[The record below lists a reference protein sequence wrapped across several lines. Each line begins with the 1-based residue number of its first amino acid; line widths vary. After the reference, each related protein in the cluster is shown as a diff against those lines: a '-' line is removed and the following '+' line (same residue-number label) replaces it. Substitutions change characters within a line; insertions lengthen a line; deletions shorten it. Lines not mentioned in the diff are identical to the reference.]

1 MKRGYEILIILILIA
16 FPLISAFQVGIDY
29 PEINLPL
36 GYNVESCVTAGCF
49 DDFITYDINS
59 NSKPLL
65 LVHGWTNV
73 DDSDKTDWGAVPSY
87 LRNKGYDVYTL
98 KLNPANLSNKKNAG
112 AIGRSI
118 DNILDSGYRPHGIWK
133 VDVIAHSM
141 GGLGVNGY
149 IKSMGIDSNG
159 NPYIYQGDI
168 RHFVSL
174 SSPFYGTY
182 LANIIDDTNEEG
194 LLEEHDEC
202 MEFIN
207 EEDLNGG
214 SEATKDLQIG
224 SDFTWEL
231 HKSELQ
237 TNVDYLTISGRR
249 SFKRAILPFSRPYGY
264 CLSNDYETDDGL
276 VTLSNSQYTDRGVPL
291 LLLDQFHTKLCKG
304 VLCFEDGIH
313 QETRIAQIYELFL
326 DSGLVKTR
334 IDNILNTGGFTPPHS
349 GEIFYDPRSLS
360 DPSDPLP
367 TEIFGSSLVVIEV
380 NTAEIPIDEDSI
392 KLVRDSRSYN
402 LEMNQDSGRYFYVD
416 VEERKDVKLDFT
428 TRLNSGSYDI
438 YVNGIDSRKNIGLS
452 SGDVFF
458 RTIDYDG
465 DFDNFDSKYIGGTD
479 CDDND
484 FKEFP
489 GQEWYPDIDNDG
501 FRENVIT
508 ETCERPESYKIFSEF
523 ISTEIDCN
531 DDDDAVNPHAI
542 ELCNSI
548 DDDCNI
554 IVDNGFDVNNICF
567 KGVGECVV
575 QGVKICSE
583 DQLGTICNAIPLS
596 PSEEICGD
604 RLDNN
609 CNGEIDDEELCFTD
623 LTINSPVNF
632 EVYDSRRV
640 LIDVSF
646 NQQVDEI
653 LYLDSADKRQRK
665 RRLCRNCDS
674 YSRSKSLS
682 TGRHELTFYGIV
694 DDEIIA
700 TNSSFFYIDTKKP
713 RLLKFLPR
721 RGLTNGSYYFE
732 ATDDNIHGA
741 GITFGNDIYGY
752 ETIEVDSCGEL
763 PRNKF
768 YCEGTMNLS
777 KFHNSEIDYS
787 VVLVDVARNFVNSKN
802 KTLLVDVNPP
812 TLSRIQLTQSKRRVE
827 FRLSISEENFD
838 EVTYI
843 DHNDRRP
850 RERRLCGKVFAGD
863 CLARKSFRAG
873 DHNLTLTIKDDAGNS
888 FVLENNLFTI

>member
-1 MKRGYEILIILILIA
+1 MKKRVIIFSLIIIFSFSLATALD
-16 FPLISAFQVGIDY
+16 VGIDY
-29 PEINLPL
+29 PDVDLPL
-36 GYNVESCVTAGCF
+36 GYYTETCVTAGCF
-49 DDFITYDINS
+49 DNFISYDINS

-65 LVHGWTNV
+65 LVHGWGNV

-87 LRNKGYDVYTL
+87 LRNRGYDVYTL
-98 KLNPANLSNKKNAG
+98 KLNPANLSNRKNAG

-118 DNILDSGYRPHGIWK
+118 DNILDSGYRPHGIRK

-149 IKSMGIDSNG
+149 IKSMGIDFNG
-159 NPYIYQGDI
+159 APYIYQGDI

-182 LANIIDDTNEEG
+182 LANIIDDTNGEG
-194 LLEEHDEC
+194 LLEEHDVCESLVVR
-202 MEFIN
+202 
-207 EEDLNGG
+207 EDLNGG

-224 SDFTWEL
+224 SDFTWDL
-231 HKSELQ
+231 HKVELQ

-249 SFKRAILPFSRPYGY
+249 SLQRALGFSNSYSY
-264 CLSNDYETDDGL
+264 CLSNNDEIDDGL
-276 VTLSNSQYTDRGVPL
+276 VTLSNSQYSDRDVPL
-291 LLLDQFHTKLCKG
+291 LLLDHFHTGLSI
-304 VLCFEDGIH
+304 LELGIH
-313 QETRIAQIYELFL
+313 QHTRVAQIYELFL
-326 DSGLVKTR
+326 DNNLVKNR
-334 IDNILNTGGFTPPHS
+334 IDSILNEGFLFPYS
-349 GEIFYDPRSLS
+349 GEIFYDPRDPR

-367 TEIFGSSLVVIEV
+367 IEISQSSLVVMEI
-380 NTAEIPIDEDSI
+380 NTAEIPINKNSI
-392 KLVRDSRSYN
+392 RLFRNNRFYN
-402 LEMNQDSGRYFYVD
+402 LEMNQYSGRYFYVD
-416 VEERKDVKLDFT
+416 VDEMEDVRLDFT
-428 TRLNSGSYDI
+428 TRLGSGSYDI
-438 YVNGIDSRKNIGLS
+438 YVNGIDSRKDIGLS

-458 RTIDYDG
+458 RTIDYDN
-465 DFDNFDSKYIGGTD
+465 DFDNYDSKYIGGTD

-489 GQEWYPDIDNDG
+489 GQEWFPDIDNDG

-531 DDDDAVNPHAI
+531 DNNDLINPHAT
-542 ELCNSI
+542 ELCNGI

-554 IVDNGFDVNNICF
+554 VVDETFDVDETCYEGI
-567 KGVGECVV
+567 GECRA

-583 DQLGTICNAIPLS
+583 DQLGTVCNAVPLL

-604 RLDNN
+604 GLDNN

-640 LIDVSF
+640 LIDISF
-646 NQQVDEI
+646 NQEVDEI
-653 LYLDSADKRQRK
+653 LYLDSADSRQRK

-674 YSRSKSLS
+674 YFRSKSLS
-682 TGRHELTFYGIV
+682 PGRHELTFYGIV
-694 DDEIIA
+694 DDEIVGSD
-700 TNSSFFYIDTKKP
+700 SSIFYIDTKKP

-732 ATDDNIHGA
+732 ATDDNIRGA

-768 YCEGTMNLS
+768 YCEGNMNLS
-777 KFHNSEIDYS
+777 KYHNSEITYS
-787 VVLVDVARNFVNSKN
+787 VILVDVARNFVNSKN
-802 KTLLVDVNPP
+802 KTLEVDVNPP
-812 TLSRIQLTQSKRRVE
+812 ILSRIQLTQSKRRVE

-850 RERRLCGKVFAGD
+850 RERRLCRKIFAGD